1 MTVYIFILLY
11 FDRYNFAL
19 THLTDQYSRKH
30 KLSIAVNPNC
40 VSYKCLK
47 CFDEQKENYD
57 LKKLAC
63 ELETTEVKKYNLE
76 KIRKK
81 FRVKTVS
88 TANSNLIRHLKTR
101 HDYESVNSE
110 EEN

>member
-1 MTVYIFILLY
+1 M
-11 FDRYNFAL
+11 
-19 THLTDQYSRKH
+19 
-30 KLSIAVNPNC
+30 
-40 VSYKCLK
+40 
-47 CFDEQKENYD
+47 
-57 LKKLAC
+57 KKLAC